1 MKLKIW
7 ILVSSLT
14 YITIH
19 LNNMLSYDFNK
30 SIECTWQQSEHL
42 VSNYLFNYKKHLFFK
57 VFFYMNNLTFIK
69 KKRNLIY
76 HEPMQTQII
85 LEFSTIYVT

>member
-7 ILVSSLT
+7 ILATSLT

-30 SIECTWQQSEHL
+30 SIECTWQQREHL
-42 VSNYLFNYKKHLFFK
+42 VSTYLFNYKKHSFFK
-57 VFFYMNNLTFIK
+57 KKKFYMNTLTFIK
-69 KKRNLIY
+69 KKRKSIY
-76 HEPMQTQII
+76 HEPMHTR
-85 LEFSTIYVT
+85 SY

>member
-7 ILVSSLT
+7 ILVTSLT

-30 SIECTWQQSEHL
+30 SIECTWQQRENL
-42 VSNYLFNYKKHLFFK
+42 VSTYLFNYKKHLFFL
-57 VFFYMNNLTFIK
+57 FFFSFFFLYIYIYMNTLTFIK
-69 KKRNLIY
+69 
-76 HEPMQTQII
+76 
-85 LEFSTIYVT
+85 